1 MESMTGYAF
10 LEKST
15 EQFSFSVEIKS
26 LNSKYLEVFVNLPKI
41 LRNDE
46 NEIIKLVKSRISR
59 GKIELTIDIYDWNNS
74 RPLSLNRDMIG
85 KYYAEIT
92 GIQKE
97 LGIVNSV
104 SMDSI
109 LGLEGIT
116 TRERSALSKRSRKD
130 IDQTIETVISRTIEM
145 RKKEGAVTKKD
156 IISALTDISGDTAK
170 IKGLSKKVYLEKR
183 ENLRGRLES
192 ILKGVG
198 DNTRIYSEIALLTD
212 KLDINEELVRLG
224 DHLKKFKVL
233 LKESGQIG
241 RKLDFLAQELFR
253 EINTIASKSSS
264 SEISHLVVNVKNNI
278 DKIRE
283 QCRNIV

>member
-109 LGLEGIT
+109 L
-116 TRERSALSKRSRKD
+116 
-130 IDQTIETVISRTIEM
+130 V
-145 RKKEGAVTKKD
+145 
-156 IISALTDISGDTAK
+156 
-170 IKGLSKKVYLEKR
+170 
-183 ENLRGRLES
+183 
-192 ILKGVG
+192 
-198 DNTRIYSEIALLTD
+198 
-212 KLDINEELVRLG
+212 
-224 DHLKKFKVL
+224 
-233 LKESGQIG
+233 
-241 RKLDFLAQELFR
+241 
-253 EINTIASKSSS
+253 
-264 SEISHLVVNVKNNI
+264 
-278 DKIRE
+278 
-283 QCRNIV
+283 